1 MLRWIASQSALV
13 FAPILLAGACV
24 PIGSAALRSDQIA
37 YADAIGDANKRLALS
52 NIVKLRYGDTPTFL
66 VTSQVVAGYQLQTS
80 ATVGTDFVNEVGA
93 ADLRFNNVTLGVAGS
108 FSNNPTITYSPV
120 RGADFGALLLAPI
133 SPADLFGLILGGVP
147 PDLVLGLGLAQ
158 INGERNRLLLR
169 PDSAATERRFT
180 ETVELMLELQEA
192 GLLQFRFEGE
202 GTERAAHL
210 VLSDGRAGKAEPEG
224 IAKLRELLELTP
236 GKVDFPIIYGSGKG
250 APDSIRVLTR
260 SISEIMRDLASQLE
274 VPQEDV
280 ALGRTPAKLA
290 VRAPPPVGVR
300 LAVQVSE
307 LPPLLHEVFA
317 GVRYRGRWYW
327 IANTDFGSKR
337 VLSFLLSLLNLA
349 ETGTEPGLPVITIP
363 AG

>member
-1 MLRWIASQSALV
+1 MFPWIALV

-66 VTSQVVAGYQLQTS
+66 ATSQVVAGYQLQTS
-80 ATVGTDFVNEVGA
+80 ATFGTDFVNEG
-93 ADLRFNNVTLGVAGS
+93 DLRLNDVTLGVAGS

-120 RGADFGALLLAPI
+120 SGADFGALLLAPI

-180 ETVELMLELQEA
+180 ETVDLMVELHEA
-192 GLLQFRFEGE
+192 GLLQLRIEGE
-202 GTERAAHL
+202 GKERVPHL
-210 VLSDGRAGKAEPEG
+210 VLADGRAGKVEPES

-236 GKVDFPIIYGSGKG
+236 GKVDFPLIYGSGEG

-260 SISEIMRDLASQLE
+260 SISEIMRDLAGQIE

-290 VRAPPPVGVR
+290 ERARPPVAVR

-307 LPPLLHEVFA
+307 LPPLLDEAFA
-317 GVRYRGRWYW
+317 SVRYRRRWYW

-349 ETGTEPGLPVITIP
+349 ETGKEPGLPVITIP